1 MRKIWDASTTTTKG
15 DRKSLPSPILI
26 NLLLL
31 SYVLAIFLETFHLQ
45 KKNEEP

>member
-31 SYVLAIFLETFHLQ
+31 SYVLAIFLETFHFIL
-45 KKNEEP
+45 KKKK